1 MDVQSFPEGQQM
13 ETRDAIETALAAAL
27 KAEHSGR
34 ILGGAF
40 GTQFAYLDLM
50 LYGGQ
55 TSVQIVERVLR
66 EQNLPAGTAI
76 NFFAREKRG
85 RRLTIN

>member
-1 MDVQSFPEGQQM
+1 M
-13 ETRDAIETALAAAL
+13 ETKDVIENALEAAL

-34 ILGGAF
+34 VLGGAF

-50 LYGGQ
+50 LFDGRN
-55 TSVQIVERVLR
+55 SVQIVERVLR

-76 NFFAREKRG
+76 NFFAREKLSQRVV
-85 RRLTIN
+85 L